1 MRKLINILCFL
12 VLVVITAC
20 SDEKK
25 NDSVSE
31 NATQSLVIY
40 KQNTDEVRKGYFVEV
55 AKTREAMAKGLMGRR
70 TLDEDAGFLFDVNLI
85 PSDMEIAMW
94 MKNTIIP
101 LDMLFIDAD
110 GVVYYIYE
118 NAEPYSTNAI
128 MAPKRPRAVLEIN
141 GGQVKEQGIKKG
153 DKIKNKLFSNM

>member
-1 MRKLINILCFL
+1 MKKLVKILLFM
-12 VLVVITAC
+12 VMVAMVAC
-20 SDEKK
+20 SDEKSNK
-25 NDSVSE
+25 NE
-31 NATQSLVIY
+31 NITQSLVIY

-70 TLDEDAGFLFDVNLI
+70 NLDKDAGFLFDVNLI

-118 NAEPYSTNAI
+118 NAEPYSINAI
-128 MAPKRPRAVLEIN
+128 MAPRRPRAVLEIN
-141 GGQVKEQGIKKG
+141 GGQIKEQGIAIG
-153 DKIKNKLFSNM
+153 DKIKNELFNNM